1 MVTYPYFRGTMITAR
16 LLFLLLSGVPTVLS
30 AQTGIPVSGMT
41 SCDAQMQSLL
51 STYGIPGG
59 QFALARNGKLVYDR
73 AFGHADLQG
82 LEPTRPDH
90 LFRVASVSKP
100 ITAVAIMQLVQNGEL
115 ALSDLVFGTGGVL
128 GEHPYLQEVDYTDQ
142 RLEDITVEHLLRHT
156 GGWDRDISCFP
167 TPTAPYTW
175 TTPGCDPISAPLH
188 VAATLGESNPIA
200 KEALVR
206 FLMERGLDHTPGTV
220 YAYSNIGY
228 LVLGLVIEEVTG
240 MSYENHVRTAVFEPL
255 GICDAHVGRNLLS
268 DKLEREVEYEGEG
281 YTTPSCYGT
290 GSAVPW
296 EYGGW
301 NLEAMDAH
309 GGWVFSARELVKL
322 LVAVDGFST
331 KPDMLS
337 SASVATMTAS
347 SSTNVNY
354 ALGWQVNS
362 ANNWWHTG
370 ALDGTAS
377 MIVRSS
383 NGYTWALLL
392 NKRLTNAQA
401 NAFWGA
407 VDGLGW
413 NCIAGTSIWPTH
425 DLMAMPLAN
434 ATDLTALP
442 LGGGGVQVQCTAGD
456 GDGRL
461 VVVRPAGTPLAF
473 PVDGVDYQANTTY
486 GLGDDLGNGTYVV
499 STGTATSITV
509 DGFTGPGNH
518 VVSVFEY
525 TKNAATGQNTLYK
538 RCGRSDVEVN
548 GSSGVGVGETGPASA
563 DLLVLRGTA
572 LELVSASATAR
583 VVELVDGQGR
593 VVLSRTIAPGLPI
606 DLSGLAAGVYTARS
620 LERDAVL
627 AAQRIALR

>member
-1 MVTYPYFRGTMITAR
+1 
-16 LLFLLLSGVPTVLS
+16 
-30 AQTGIPVSGMT
+30 
-41 SCDAQMQSLL
+41 
-51 STYGIPGG
+51 
-59 QFALARNGKLVYDR
+59 
-73 AFGHADLQG
+73 
-82 LEPTRPDH
+82 
-90 LFRVASVSKP
+90 
-100 ITAVAIMQLVQNGEL
+100 
-115 ALSDLVFGTGGVL
+115 
-128 GEHPYLQEVDYTDQ
+128 
-142 RLEDITVEHLLRHT
+142 
-156 GGWDRDISCFP
+156 
-167 TPTAPYTW
+167 
-175 TTPGCDPISAPLH
+175 
-188 VAATLGESNPIA
+188 
-200 KEALVR
+200 
-206 FLMERGLDHTPGTV
+206 
-220 YAYSNIGY
+220 
-228 LVLGLVIEEVTG
+228 
-240 MSYENHVRTAVFEPL
+240 
-255 GICDAHVGRNLLS
+255 HVGRNLLS

-337 SASVATMTAS
+337 SASIATMTAS
-347 SSTNVNY
+347 SGTNANY
-354 ALGWQVNS
+354 ALGWSVNS

-413 NCIAGTSIWPTH
+413 NCIAGTSSWPTH

-473 PVDGVDYQANTTY
+473 PVDGVDYQASATY

-509 DGFTGPGNH
+509 DGFTGPGSQ

-525 TKNAATGQNTLYK
+525 TKNAATGQYALYK
-538 RCGRSDVEVN
+538 RCGRNDVEVN

-593 VVLSRTIAPGLPI
+593 VVLSRTIAPGRPI

-620 LERDAVL
+620 VERDAVL